1 MRPII
6 YLALAL
12 GIFISTGWS
21 VQHEKPKVKKT
32 LIIFDT
38 DMGPDYDDAG
48 AIALL
53 HTLTK
58 KGECEIL
65 ATIASDAHALIAP
78 TIEVFNQYFGRPDI
92 PIGIASGKAPDF
104 TASNNWNDSL
114 ITHFLK
120 KKRIENYP
128 SAVAVYREVLS
139 KQTDHSVTIVT
150 VGFISNIKDLLNSKA
165 DKFSSL
171 SGVELVKKK
180 VKNWVAMA
188 GGFPQG
194 KEFNVEKD
202 AGASFEVFSKWPRP
216 ILFSGYEIGQNILTG
231 ARVAKKDTSK
241 SPVAW
246 AYRYNLETYDK
257 TPQLNRPSWDQ
268 TAVLCAVRGAEKYFY
283 VNGPG
288 KFIVDHN
295 GFNTWEPDVNAGHYF
310 ITHKYPYDQTA
321 REIED
326 LMVEEP

>member
-12 GIFISTGWS
+12 GVFISTGWS
-21 VQHEKPKVKKT
+21 VRHKIAKEKKP

-53 HTLTK
+53 HALAK

-65 ATIASDAHALIAP
+65 ATVASDGHALIAP
-78 TIEVFNQYFGRPDI
+78 TIDVFNQYFGRPDI
-92 PIGIASGKAPDF
+92 PIGIASVKAPDF
-104 TASNNWNDSL
+104 TAPNNWNDSL
-114 ITHFLK
+114 VTHFLK
-120 KKRIENYP
+120 KKRIANYP
-128 SAVAVYREVLS
+128 SAVAVYRQVLS
-139 KQTDHSVTIVT
+139 KQTDQSVTIVT

-165 DKFSSL
+165 DRFSSL

-202 AGASFEVFSKWPRP
+202 ADASFEVFSKWPGP
-216 ILFSGYEIGQNILTG
+216 ILFSGFEIGQSILTG
-231 ARVAKKDTSK
+231 ARIAKKDTDK

-246 AYRYNLETYDK
+246 AYRYNLKTYDK

-268 TAVLCAVRGAEKYFY
+268 TAVLCAVRDANKYFY

-288 KFIVDHN
+288 KFTVDRD
-295 GFNTWEPDVNAGHYF
+295 GFNTWTPDINSGHYF
-310 ITHKYPYDQTA
+310 ITHKYPYNRTA
-321 REIED
+321 QVIED
-326 LMVEEP
+326 LMLVEP